1 MMTTSVTRARIENDL
16 KDAMRA
22 GDDLR
27 KMTLR
32 LVLSAIKFAEI
43 EKRSEID
50 EAGVISLVQKE
61 IKSHQET
68 IEDARRAIRPEQ
80 EKTSAAQIAILES
93 YLPQQLTLD
102 ELENLAKQAI
112 AEVGAGSLR
121 EMGAVM
127 KVLMPLVA
135 GRASGDQLSQVVRKL
150 LQ

>member
-1 MMTTSVTRARIENDL
+1 
-16 KDAMRA
+16 MRA

-27 KMTLR
+27 KLTLR
-32 LVLSAIKFAEI
+32 LVLSAVKFAEI
-43 EKRSEID
+43 EKKGEID

-68 IEDARRAIRPEQ
+68 IEDARKADRPEQ
-80 EKTSAAQIAILES
+80 VKTSTAQIAILEA
-93 YLPQQLTLD
+93 YLPKQLSAD
-102 ELENLAKQAI
+102 ELETLARNAI
-112 AEVGAGSLR
+112 AEAGASSLR

-127 KVLMPLVA
+127 KILMPLAA

>member
-1 MMTTSVTRARIENDL
+1 MTASETRTRIENDL

-27 KMTLR
+27 KLTLR
-32 LVLSAIKFAEI
+32 LVLSAVKFAEI
-43 EKRSEID
+43 EKKGEID

-68 IEDARRAIRPEQ
+68 IEDARKADRPEQ
-80 EKTSAAQIAILES
+80 VKTSTAQIAILEA
-93 YLPQQLTLD
+93 YLPKQLSAD
-102 ELENLAKQAI
+102 ELETLARNAI
-112 AEVGAGSLR
+112 AEAGASSLR

-127 KVLMPLVA
+127 KILMPLAA